1 MPKVSVILP
10 TYNGLAEGLGPSVD
24 SILGQTFR
32 DLELIV
38 VVDGSQDGT
47 LEWLE
52 SRRSSDSRLRVV
64 HHATN
69 QGLLRSLIDGA
80 AVASAPWL
88 ARQDQDDLSAPER
101 ISSQMT
107 FLDQHPGVC
116 LVGTSARVE
125 STAGINGNTRFVGTL
140 AHPPS
145 NAAIRWR
152 LVYGNPFVHSS
163 VVFSRRAYD
172 AVGGYSRTPTGDFP
186 EDLYLWARMALAA
199 PVANL
204 RETLVTYRQ
213 RPNGLSSQ
221 QAEEIRVGTLAVCES
236 YALEVLSSSGA
247 RVSRQ
252 VVSDMVS
259 ILLPGTSGAVVSRP
273 SSIRRSLTQIRGALN
288 SPGLSDW
295 LEFSRARLLLERGLR
310 RRHDQRGGHAAT

>member
-52 SRRSSDSRLRVV
+52 SRQTFDSRLRVV

-69 QGLLRSLIDGA
+69 EGLLRSLIDGA

-88 ARQDQDDLSAPER
+88 ARQDQDDLSAPDR
-101 ISSQMT
+101 LSSQMA
-107 FLDQHPGVC
+107 FLDRHPGVC

-163 VVFSRRAYD
+163 VVLSRRAYE
-172 AVGGYSRTPTGDFP
+172 AVGGYARTPTGDFP
-186 EDLYLWARMALAA
+186 EDLDLWARMAMVA

-204 RETLVTYRQ
+204 KEALVTYRQ
-213 RPNGLSSQ
+213 RPNGLSSR
-221 QAEEIRVGTLAVCES
+221 QAEEIRVGTLAICQS
-236 YALEVLSSSGA
+236 YALELLSSGDA

-252 VVSDMVS
+252 AVCDLVSA
-259 ILLPGTSGAVVSRP
+259 LLPGTPAAVASHP
-273 SSIRRSLTQIRGALN
+273 SSIRRSLTQIRGALK
-288 SPGLSDW
+288 SAGLSNW
-295 LEFSRARLLLERGLR
+295 LEFARARLLLERGLR
-310 RRHDQRGGHAAT
+310 RRHDHCGGHART